1 MLYQSFL
8 NLVDTRFNSKI
19 KSFRS
24 DNATE
29 LAFNELFDEKGIL
42 HQYSCVGTPQQNS
55 VVERKHQHLLNVAP
69 ALYFQSRI
77 PRFWS
82 ECVLTP
88 FSWLTEPLPLFL
100 AIELLMSFFIRVL
113 QITPLSWFLVVL
125 LLLQHYLLRT
135 RFDPRARICIFVGY
149 STVMKGYNFM
159 TSKLDNFLFLVMLCS
174 TKLSFLFTPL
184 LLLNNWQILS
194 LSLAFTVALWYTRS
208 QATTVYPSTSNT
220 FSSTT

>member
-1 MLYQSFL
+1 M
-8 NLVDTRFNSKI
+8 
-19 KSFRS
+19 
-24 DNATE
+24 
-29 LAFNELFDEKGIL
+29 
-42 HQYSCVGTPQQNS
+42 
-55 VVERKHQHLLNVAP
+55 VERKHQHLLNVAP

-88 FSWLTEPLPLFL
+88 LSWLTEPLPLFL

-113 QITPLSWFLVVL
+113 QITPLSWFLGVL
-125 LLLQHYLLRT
+125 LLLQDYLLRT

-149 STVMKGYNFM
+149 STFMKGY
-159 TSKLDNFLFLVMLCS
+159 KLYDIQTWYFLFLVMLCS

-194 LSLAFTVALWYTRS
+194 LNLAFTFAWWYTRS

-220 FSSTT
+220 LSSTT